1 MAAAFPYTHYACPCS
16 DRTSGAPTSI
26 ANKRL
31 SRPVVNTDQED
42 RPLNPHDPQANY
54 SLYPLDHLL
63 FCDECD
69 AIRCPGCWTEEVI
82 NWYCPACLF
91 EVPSSAVKSDG
102 NSNASEEAYMLQCQF
117 CDWST
122 QDVGIVF
129 KKPTKITEQLVKQR
143 NARNTSQDKDP
154 PDKSNVYP
162 PDHDEAF
169 AILTSFYKDQ
179 LNETGETQSPYG
191 NSPYSSPG
199 NLARIMSIY
208 GGLSANALKKSREKP
223 QPMREAR
230 GESEGL
236 CTYTLEDS
244 TEHEVLQKLES
255 VTWEDTVSPT
265 QQLSTPYNH
274 DTRFADQLWPVAT
287 ALRTRKGKR
296 CKECR
301 QFLARPDPKISSL
314 KYKIHLLALNH
325 VPRVSFKPLHPEPG
339 ASSHP
344 NFRLRASDALQADLQ
359 PLSALQYI
367 LTVRNPI
374 FDTIRVTLGT
384 PGITPGRVRS
394 KVTILCPQFT
404 VGPAGDMW
412 DEAMSISTASS
423 ANAGG
428 REAAMASLT
437 GSRSAED
444 PDRQPEAG
452 KIWEKTR
459 NSTSVLVEIVP
470 GQLRP
475 GKIAVP
481 GQLNLPGSP
490 SKQHPKDGEEDDLD
504 EDDDLLEIPVY
515 LRAEWEHTVDEQSNE
530 INKGKATGDKVAKE
544 LAFCYGGRLTPAVA
558 ICMLAWRH
566 ELFGNEGDRNVLE
579 IQYVGLTTKEA
590 AQGWHRHCV
599 SGSLTNAL
607 DVSM

>member
-31 SRPVVNTDQED
+31 SRPVGNTKQED
-42 RPLNPHDPQANY
+42 RPLNPHDPQAHY

-102 NSNASEEAYMLQCQF
+102 NRCARSCYNCPSCTAPLAVTTVPEAPDTHLKPSNASDEAYMLQCQF

-129 KKPTKITEQLVKQR
+129 PKPTKITEQLVKQR
-143 NARNTSQDKDP
+143 RARNTSKDKAP
-154 PDKSNVYP
+154 PDKSGVYP
-162 PDHDEAF
+162 PDHDETF
-169 AILTSFYKDQ
+169 ETLTSFYKDQ
-179 LNETGETQSPYG
+179 LNETGETQNPYG

-208 GGLSANALKKSREKP
+208 GGLSTNALKKSREKP

-230 GESEGL
+230 RESEGL
-236 CTYTLEDS
+236 STYALEDYA
-244 TEHEVLQKLES
+244 EDEVLQKLES
-255 VTWEDTVSPT
+255 VTWEDTVSRT
-265 QQLSTPYNH
+265 QQLSTPYNQA
-274 DTRFADQLWPVAT
+274 TRFADQLWPVAT

-325 VPRVSFKPLHPEPG
+325 VPRVLFKPLHPDPS
-339 ASSHP
+339 ASTHP
-344 NFRLRASDALQADLQ
+344 NFRLRTSDSLQADLQ

-374 FDTIRVTLGT
+374 FDTIKVTLGT
-384 PGITPGRVRS
+384 PEITPGRVRS

-437 GSRSAED
+437 GSRSADD

-459 NSTSVLVEIVP
+459 NSTSVIVEVVP
-470 GQLRP
+470 GQLRL
-475 GKIAVP
+475 GKRAVP
-481 GQLNLPGSP
+481 GQLNLPGTP
-490 SKQHPKDGEEDDLD
+490 SKQHPKDDEEDDLD
-504 EDDDLLEIPVY
+504 EDDDVLEIPVY

-530 INKGKATGDKVAKE
+530 INKGKAKGEKVRKG
-544 LAFCYGGRLTPAVA
+544 LAFWCVLGVGRIA
-558 ICMLAWRH
+558 
-566 ELFGNEGDRNVLE
+566 E
-579 IQYVGLTTKEA
+579 
-590 AQGWHRHCV
+590 
-599 SGSLTNAL
+599 
-607 DVSM
+607 